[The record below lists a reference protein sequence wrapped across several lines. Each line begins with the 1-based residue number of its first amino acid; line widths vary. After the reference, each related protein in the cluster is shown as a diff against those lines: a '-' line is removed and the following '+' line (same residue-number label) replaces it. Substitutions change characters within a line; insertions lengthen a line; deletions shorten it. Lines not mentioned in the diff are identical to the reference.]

1 MRFLTTN
8 YDQNV
13 QTIGAISFVSLISL
27 FSSFNDS
34 VEFGQVKITG
44 FLLVF
49 KVRLNN
55 VLATDRQLTFFP
67 QMTQLSLM
75 LNTGRWTL
83 EMYVL
88 YDKNGKSQNGGRHR
102 KKTENF
108 SYRSHLVSLWDI
120 RGHIRFKLNWLNSSH
135 YKKNEWKNRLRINFW
150 TITCSYLF
158 KVLFVVLSHMYA
170 MLCN

>member
-1 MRFLTTN
+1 MRLFTSN

-34 VEFGQVKITG
+34 VEFGQVKIRG

-67 QMTQLSLM
+67 QMTQLSLK
-75 LNTGRWTL
+75 LNTGR
-83 EMYVL
+83 
-88 YDKNGKSQNGGRHR
+88 
-102 KKTENF
+102 
-108 SYRSHLVSLWDI
+108 
-120 RGHIRFKLNWLNSSH
+120 
-135 YKKNEWKNRLRINFW
+135 
-150 TITCSYLF
+150 
-158 KVLFVVLSHMYA
+158 
-170 MLCN
+170 